1 MTPLQAS
8 VLSGLDGVAH
18 GFFGRQGGVSR
29 GLFSSLNCG
38 YGSGDDPASVR
49 ENRTRA
55 ASWIG
60 AREEALVNVYQI
72 HSAEAVE
79 VTAPWSRAQAPKADA
94 MATKMPGVALGV
106 LTADCAPVL
115 FADAKA
121 GVIGTAH
128 AGWKGAIDGV
138 LASAVAL
145 MERLGAERANIRAA
159 IGPCI
164 SQAAYE
170 VGPEF
175 YARFVAHAADNARY
189 FVPSSRAGHWQFDLR
204 GYVTAQLQAL
214 GLGSIKAFGAC
225 TYEHEEQYFSFRRT
239 THRAEPDYGRN
250 LSAIMLK
257 P

>member
-29 GLFSSLNCG
+29 GFFSSLNCG

-49 ENRTRA
+49 ENRMRA

-128 AGWKGAIDGV
+128 AGWKGAIEGV

-175 YARFVAHAADNARY
+175 YPRFVAQAAENARY

-204 GYVTAQLQAL
+204 GYVTAQLRAL
-214 GLGSIKAFGAC
+214 GVGSIEACDTC